1 MLVVR
6 AAGRRGLATWALE
19 GVGRPSLGAGVF
31 IAPSASVVGDVK
43 IGDGSNVW
51 YNCVLRGDVNQIS
64 VGERT
69 NIQDGTVIHVAKNNA
84 QGRSLNTTIGN
95 DVTVGHAALLHAC
108 TLEDLSFVGMNAVVM
123 DGAKVSTGAML
134 AAGSLLTPGKVV
146 PSGELWGGR
155 PAKYMRDLTKK
166 EREFLPVSAEKYA
179 ELARVHMENLVKV

>member
-6 AAGRRGLATWALE
+6 AAGKRGLATWALE

-43 IGDGSNVW
+43 IGDGSNIW

-84 QGRSLNTTIGN
+84 QGYTANNPPAGPQYPYTLQGYGN
-95 DVTVGHAALLHAC
+95 MSGTK
-108 TLEDLSFVGMNAVVM
+108 VM
-123 DGAKVSTGAML
+123 DNVTGTLAVGLAHLSTIDRSAIIN
-134 AAGSLLTPGKVV
+134 
-146 PSGELWGGR
+146 WGITIE
-155 PAKYMRDLTKK
+155 AYYLK
-166 EREFLPVSAEKYA
+166 
-179 ELARVHMENLVKV
+179 